1 MVMNENL
8 SVAPARSATPAIE
21 PARQPL
27 DREALIAAL
36 AGIRAD
42 SQRNPANYLD
52 DTVVPS
58 GGE

>member
-8 SVAPARSATPAIE
+8 SVAPARPSPAIE

-42 SQRNPANYLD
+42 SQRSPKDYLD